1 MFRDVVVFMPH
12 LVHVVVC
19 TDLVIELFAARVELS
34 VWLPMRACKKL
45 RRVWLPEG
53 MVRMVACPPCGAWWA
68 MRTSYCA

>member
-19 TDLVIELFAARVELS
+19 ADLVVGLFAARVGLS

-53 MVRMVACPPCGAWWA
+53 MVRMVA
-68 MRTSYCA
+68 